1 MCLFVVVIFRT
12 LNGGENG
19 NGPEKETA
27 PGDQVDADAPG
38 GQVDA
43 AAPGCQLDA
52 DAPGDQVDADAPGGQ
67 VDAAAPGCQLDA
79 DAPGGQLDADA
90 PDFVFVSFMRFFL
103 PSSLFGSV
111 TYLGTTIY
119 VCLSSWK
126 NIWCQ
131 RRGEFTQF
139 KMFSL
144 KS

>member
-19 NGPEKETA
+19 NGPEKET
-27 PGDQVDADAPG
+27 
-38 GQVDA
+38 
-43 AAPGCQLDA
+43 
-52 DAPGDQVDADAPGGQ
+52 APGDQVDADAPGGQ